1 MSSIDGMFERTP
13 TVVPAANASRRLRIV
28 IVGAGFG
35 RLAAKTPTA
44 PFRHGNLGNL
54 APIGHKEAFDD
65 LLWIKLGGCVARLV
79 WSLAHIEF
87 LIGLRNRLVVAV
99 DLAVP
104 DL

>member
-1 MSSIDGMFERTP
+1 MPRIDGMFERTP
-13 TVVPAANASRRLRIV
+13 TVVPAANASRRLR
-28 IVGAGFG
+28 
-35 RLAAKTPTA
+35 TA

-104 DL
+104 DS